1 MRVYT
6 KHVHMY
12 VTKTIIGG
20 RTSWGVIHHT
30 YSHSNHITNTLLIYP
45 LYIIRRIS
53 TRVLLMQ
60 YHTLQVYLIIT
71 VTILALH
78 VASLQF
84 NNRCILQIV
93 RYACFI
99 LILYLSISIYIFIF
113 NLCTHCMF

>member
-1 MRVYT
+1 MNELRVGNVTANDIIECVYT
-6 KHVHMY
+6 FAWW
-12 VTKTIIGG
+12 G
-20 RTSWGVIHHT
+20 RV
-30 YSHSNHITNTLLIYP
+30 
-45 LYIIRRIS
+45 
-53 TRVLLMQ
+53 LMQ

-93 RYACFI
+93 RYVCFI
-99 LILYLSISIYIFIF
+99 LFLYLSISVYIFIF